1 MDYKVK
7 IYFSPWGKK
16 FKCRF
21 CFIEKQIT
29 KILTVEQLKKIQS
42 ENNHELIRV

>member
-1 MDYKVK
+1 MEKTTV
-7 IYFSPWGKK
+7 YFSAWGKK

-29 KILTVEQLKKIQS
+29 KILTVEQLKKMQS
-42 ENNHELIRV
+42 ENNYILIRV

>member
-1 MDYKVK
+1 MEKTKV
-7 IYFSPWGKK
+7 YFSVWGKK

-42 ENNHELIRV
+42 ENNYNLIRV